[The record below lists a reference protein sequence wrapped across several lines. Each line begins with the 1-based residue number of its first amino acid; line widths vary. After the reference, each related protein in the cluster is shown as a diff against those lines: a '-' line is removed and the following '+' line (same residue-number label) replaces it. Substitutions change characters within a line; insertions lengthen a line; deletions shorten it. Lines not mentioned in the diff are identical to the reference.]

1 MIVEYTPRAA
11 ADISRIA
18 ARSHAEF
25 GPVVALDLE
34 QAIRAVGLLLGE
46 NPFSGTSI
54 RQRPGVRRVSLT
66 RYPFVVIYRVHA
78 ESVRILHVRHT
89 SRLPW

>member
-11 ADISRIA
+11 ADVSRIA

-25 GPVVALDLE
+25 GPAVALDLE
-34 QAIRAVGLLLGE
+34 QAIRTIGLMLGE

-54 RQRPGVRRVSLT
+54 RQRPGVRRIPLT
-66 RYPFVVIYRVHA
+66 RFPFVVIYRVQA
-78 ESVRILHVRHT
+78 ESVRILHIRHT
-89 SRLPW
+89 SRRPW